1 MGEPIDTELYNIIK
15 QMANKVFKSP
25 TGIYRSAWISKMY
38 IRAGGRYTTK
48 KTNSKFDK
56 WISERWID
64 VNQPIYKNN
73 KIIGYE
79 KCGNKNTQNNLY
91 PLCRPTRQISN
102 KTPLLFQDID
112 KKIIK
117 KVNKEKQIIKNTG
130 NIKFKLN

>member
-1 MGEPIDTELYNIIK
+1 MGEPINKELYDMIK

-25 TGIYRSAWISKMY
+25 TGIYRSMWISRMY
-38 IRAGGRYTTK
+38 VRAGGRYTDK

-79 KCGNKNTQNNLY
+79 KCGHKNTQNNLY
-91 PLCRPTRQISN
+91 PLCRPTRRMKDTS
-102 KTPLLFQDID
+102 LLFQNID
-112 KKIIK
+112 KETLKR
-117 KVNKEKQIIKNTG
+117 VNKEKQIVKNKS
-130 NIKFKLN
+130 NIRF